1 MIYIEIMG
9 GLGNQLFQI
18 FTGIAYSLEY
28 RIPFK
33 INITKFDL
41 VSPLDN
47 ISKRPTYWK
56 NFLQNLSPF
65 TYKQQIHI
73 SYNHF
78 ETSYFKFEKIP
89 HINQDFKLRGYYQS
103 YKYFD
108 GQFANICRLIN
119 LETHKAQIYESNKS
133 LFSGVKKP
141 ISMHFRIGDYVKN
154 QAMHPI
160 LKNDYYINCL
170 NYLKSQLDKF
180 EENYYLLIFGEIGDN
195 EKILDAIKKI
205 KENSNIE
212 IVICDYN
219 IPDHEQLLL
228 MSLTSHNIIANS
240 TFSWWGAYFNNNYTK
255 IVCYPSI
262 WNGST
267 NDVRDLF
274 PQTWINISS

>member
-18 FTGIAYSLEY
+18 FCGIAYSLEN
-28 RIPFK
+28 RIAFK
-33 INITKFDL
+33 INNSKFDL

-47 ISKRPTYWK
+47 ISKRPTYWT
-56 NFLQNLSPF
+56 NFLSNLSKF
-65 TYKQQIHI
+65 TYQQQLQIR
-73 SYNHF
+73 YNHF
-78 ETSYFKFEKIP
+78 ETAYFKYDKIP
-89 HINQDFKLRGYYQS
+89 YINQDFKLHGYYQS

-119 LETHKAQIYESNKS
+119 LDNQKAQIYESNKS
-133 LFSGVKKP
+133 LFNGVKKP
-141 ISMHFRIGDYVKN
+141 ISLHFRIGDYVKN
-154 QAMHPI
+154 QEMHPI
-160 LKNDYYINCL
+160 LNSTYYINCL

-180 EENYYLLIFGEIGDN
+180 EENYYLLIFGEMCDT

-212 IVICDYN
+212 IVICDYD

-240 TFSWWGAYFNNNYTK
+240 TFSWWGAYFNNNVNK
-255 IVCYPSI
+255 IVCYPSM
-262 WNGST
+262 WNGS
-267 NDVRDLF
+267 NNNVRDLF